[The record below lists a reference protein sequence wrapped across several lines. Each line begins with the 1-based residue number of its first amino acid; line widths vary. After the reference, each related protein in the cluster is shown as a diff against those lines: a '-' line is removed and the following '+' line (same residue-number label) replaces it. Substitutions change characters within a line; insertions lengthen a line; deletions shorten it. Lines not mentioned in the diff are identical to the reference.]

1 MIGLLMNA
9 FSTLKKEST
18 TIEDDIFKVRLEIQR
33 KAKRDNSTGNQNLF
47 YKHGTDGKREQ
58 HIKNILE
65 NLTQKPWVSC
75 RPKWL
80 KNPYT
85 KRNLEI
91 DCYCKALN
99 IAVEVD
105 GEQHH
110 HYVPWFHKTYSNYL
124 KQKENDLIK
133 AKLLRDRGIH
143 MIRIPYDIPYKNLE
157 EYIIQTLFNKY

>member
-80 KNPYT
+80 KNPSLQKKIVQKST
-85 KRNLEI
+85 K
-91 DCYCKALN
+91 
-99 IAVEVD
+99 
-105 GEQHH
+105 G
-110 HYVPWFHKTYSNYL
+110 
-124 KQKENDLIK
+124 
-133 AKLLRDRGIH
+133 GI
-143 MIRIPYDIPYKNLE
+143 
-157 EYIIQTLFNKY
+157 TT